1 MEKIRLIKL
10 IKDSIVAGILI
21 GFGCITNVSCN
32 NPVVGAFLFSLGLFA
47 VIIQG
52 RYLFTGKVGYCGH
65 EEITGRNYE
74 LVLGLFTNLIS
85 VWLLCFLF
93 AKFSGLSIECN
104 ELVSK
109 KLHEGIVDALVRS
122 IGCGAMMYIAVDGYS
137 KTKNPIT
144 IIMPVMVFILCG
156 FDHCIA
162 NFGYMGLCGYF
173 FIPIQLICWVVGNSI
188 GSWIISKI

>member
-10 IKDSIVAGILI
+10 IKDSIIAGILI

-52 RYLFTGKVGYCGH
+52 RYLFTGKIGYCGN
-65 EEITGRNYE
+65 EEITGKNYE

-93 AKFSGLSIECN
+93 AKFSSLSIECN

-109 KLHEGIVDALVRS
+109 KEENQIKWVGLMNNFQSQAEEIV
-122 IGCGAMMYIAVDGYS
+122 
-137 KTKNPIT
+137 KKE
-144 IIMPVMVFILCG
+144 
-156 FDHCIA
+156 
-162 NFGYMGLCGYF
+162 
-173 FIPIQLICWVVGNSI
+173 LIFV
-188 GSWIISKI
+188 

>member
-1 MEKIRLIKL
+1 MSNKTEILNLIKN
-10 IKDSIVAGILI
+10 SIVAGILI
-21 GFGCITNVSCN
+21 GFGCITNVLCEN
-32 NPVVGAFLFSLGLFA
+32 HIIGAFLFSLGLLT

-52 RYLFTGKVGYCGH
+52 RYLFTGKIGYYDGSVMNLFNLS
-65 EEITGRNYE
+65 IGLIVN
-74 LVLGLFTNLIS
+74 LVSIWLF
-85 VWLLCFLF
+85 CFLF
-93 AKFSGLSIECN
+93 AKFSSLSIDCN

-109 KLHEGIVDALVRS
+109 KLNEGIVDALVRS

-173 FIPIQLICWVVGNSI
+173 FIPIQLICWVVGNSL
-188 GSWIISKI
+188 GSWIISKV